1 MALPTLACDGPWE
14 DSVEIMPVLFVAIT
28 DQRWSLCQETR
39 VEEQMVGSDHYHCFY
54 IYAALAR
61 RLNTEREAASGH
73 RASRLPWTAE
83 SAAGGR
89 ELWDRGTSH
98 LPMVGMGA
106 RPPGRGAPRTR
117 CPPDAVPPGRGARRQ
132 LSSVFS
138 QPETHKEPSGSP
150 SPSLSYSL
158 SFSLSRS
165 PFLSVSLCKLNWYYY
180 CDGQYC

>member
-1 MALPTLACDGPWE
+1 MGSEKPHRLRSVGLVFMALPTLACDGPWE
-14 DSVEIMPVLFVAIT
+14 DSVEIMPVVFVAIT

-73 RASRLPWTAE
+73 RASRLPWTGE

-117 CPPDAVPPGRGARRQ
+117 CPETALLCVQSTRNPQGAQ
-132 LSSVFS
+132 W
-138 QPETHKEPSGSP
+138 
-150 SPSLSYSL
+150 L
-158 SFSLSRS
+158 SFSLS
-165 PFLSVSLCKLNWYYY
+165 LCVSL
-180 CDGQYC
+180 